1 MNSQGYRFEMPSDDN
16 PVIIKVIGVGGMGG
30 NAVKHMDN
38 MKMHDVSFAVCNTD
52 RQALMSN
59 PVKTKLQLGDGL
71 GAGTEAQAGEDAARA
86 SIEEIENLLAPPTK
100 MVFITAGMG
109 GGTGTGAAPVV
120 AEVARKLKLLTV
132 AVVTAPYWY
141 EGIEKKEQARIGIEK
156 LQESCDTV
164 LVVLND
170 KLAELYSELTW
181 QEAYAHA
188 DDVLANAVK
197 SIAEII
203 TTQGDI
209 NADFA
214 DVKKVLQGA
223 GQSVMG
229 SAEAEGEDRALQA
242 IEAALNSP
250 LLNDH
255 DILGAKRILLTIS
268 SSKKHAMKL
277 KEQTAISE
285 HVAKKIAKEARM
297 FKFAAITDDNLGE
310 KLRVTIIAAGF
321 EGTSKLLDKLG
332 PSDGNVEKE
341 KTDQEDKTEEGAK
354 DESTTT
360 PNGASTDETHKEE
373 ITNTEEPK
381 NDPPVVNQEPKAPEK
396 RKEPVLVGPDG
407 DDIDGSLTGG
417 NRNNGVHTPT
427 GGYTGGST
435 IVNPEPPINTNI
447 FKDQDVD
454 VLEIDEARPDDAE
467 LIRKTIEAFVKGQY
481 LAADLDR
488 PTFERN
494 KTVLH
499 PIPLL
504 SDLDFVRSNLHD

>member
-1 MNSQGYRFEMPSDDN
+1 MTNQGYKFDITPNDN
-16 PVIIKVIGVGGMGG
+16 PIIIKVVGVGGMGG
-30 NAVKHMDN
+30 NAVKHMRKMN
-38 MKMHDVSFAVCNTD
+38 MHDVSFAVCNTD

-59 PVKTKLQLGDGL
+59 PVETKLQLGDGL
-71 GAGTEAQAGEDAARA
+71 GAGTEAKAGEEAARA
-86 SIEEIENLLAPPTK
+86 SIDEIRNLLAPPTK

-120 AEVARKLKLLTV
+120 AEVAREMGLLTV

-141 EGIEKKEQARIGIEK
+141 EGTDKKDQAREGIEK
-156 LQESCDTV
+156 LKVSCDTV

-181 QEAYAHA
+181 TEAYAHA

-214 DVKKVLQGA
+214 DVKKVLEKA

-229 SAEAEGEDRALQA
+229 SAEIGGGEDRAVRA

-255 DILGAKRILLTIS
+255 DIRGAKRILLTIS

-285 HVAKKIAKEARM
+285 FVSHKIQSEAKM
-297 FKFAAITDDNLGE
+297 FKFGAITDDNLGE
-310 KLRVTIIAAGF
+310 NLRVTIIAAGF
-321 EGTSKLLDKLG
+321 DGGPLDGLAGTISPVGDTVIQDPEPQPEQNDTPLDGVLLDEVPQDEEKEELVLVDTDG
-332 PSDGNVEKE
+332 EEEPEIRLPVDKQTPTNGHNGGKIIVASEPPVLDRNPYKNDTRDTDILELDNEERPSDEHLI
-341 KTDQEDKTEEGAK
+341 Q
-354 DESTTT
+354 
-360 PNGASTDETHKEE
+360 
-373 ITNTEEPK
+373 
-381 NDPPVVNQEPKAPEK
+381 Q
-396 RKEPVLVGPDG
+396 
-407 DDIDGSLTGG
+407 
-417 NRNNGVHTPT
+417 
-427 GGYTGGST
+427 
-435 IVNPEPPINTNI
+435 IV
-447 FKDQDVD
+447 
-454 VLEIDEARPDDAE
+454 A
-467 LIRKTIEAFVKGQY
+467 AFVKNQY
-481 LAADLDR
+481 LAADLDK

-494 KTVLH
+494 RTVLYA
-499 PIPLL
+499 IPMLAEQ
-504 SDLDFVRSNLHD
+504 DFVRSKLND